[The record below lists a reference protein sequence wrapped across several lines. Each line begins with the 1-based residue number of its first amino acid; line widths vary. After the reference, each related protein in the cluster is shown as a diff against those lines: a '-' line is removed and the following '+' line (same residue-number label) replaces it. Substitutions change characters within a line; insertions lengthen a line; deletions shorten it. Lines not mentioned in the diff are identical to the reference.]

1 MTSKLKTELAANR
14 AEIKRLKNDLK
25 KGSVSRD
32 AAKAKLASMKQET
45 DGYRKTL
52 AEAKKHQEIY
62 IRDSANARNNGFTT
76 QADELDAKIALSQK
90 KVNSLEKEL
99 KIMEEEQEALKV

>member
-1 MTSKLKTELAANR
+1 
-14 AEIKRLKNDLK
+14 
-25 KGSVSRD
+25 
-32 AAKAKLASMKQET
+32 MKQET

-90 KVNSLEKEL
+90 KSIHLRRSLR
-99 KIMEEEQEALKV
+99 

>member
-1 MTSKLKTELAANR
+1 MA
-14 AEIKRLKNDLK
+14 
-25 KGSVSRD
+25 G
-32 AAKAKLASMKQET
+32 
-45 DGYRKTL
+45 KTL

-90 KVNSLEKEL
+90 KSIHLRRSLR
-99 KIMEEEQEALKV
+99 